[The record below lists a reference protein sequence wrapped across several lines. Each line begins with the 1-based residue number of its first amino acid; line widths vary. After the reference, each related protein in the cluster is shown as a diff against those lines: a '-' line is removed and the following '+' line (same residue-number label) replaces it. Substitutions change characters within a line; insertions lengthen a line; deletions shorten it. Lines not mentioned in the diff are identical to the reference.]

1 MTPRYLQV
9 ENTQPGRTR
18 LRLPWLRH
26 HPEEANPLAD
36 ALSSHPAVEEVRVRP
51 YTGSVLVLHD
61 PELLGLEA
69 LLDRIRRHTGEVPVV
84 RAGERP
90 PMDMRALEH
99 ALSEGSSVSREAV
112 RCVRGVNL
120 DLLRATDGRV
130 DLGLLMS
137 MGFIA
142 LGVGEVA
149 ASGKLPLPPWFS
161 LSWWAFRTF
170 LSTEKAAM
178 HSLELPG
185 DAHSAAPAT

>member
-1 MTPRYLQV
+1 MTPRYLKV
-9 ENTQPGRTR
+9 EHTQPGRTR

-36 ALSSHPAVEEVRVRP
+36 ALSSHPGVEEVRVRP
-51 YTGSVLVLHD
+51 FTGSVLVLHD
-61 PELLGLEA
+61 PELVGVET

-84 RAGERP
+84 RRGETP
-90 PMDMRALEH
+90 SVEVDMKALEH
-99 ALSEGSSVSREAV
+99 ALSEGSSVSRAAV

-120 DLLRATDGRV
+120 DLLRATDGQV

-137 MGFIA
+137 MGFVA

-149 ASGKLPLPPWFS
+149 SSGKLPLPPWFS

-170 LSTEKAAM
+170 LSTEKAAI
-178 HSLELPG
+178 H
-185 DAHSAAPAT
+185 APDGPVAEGC